1 MLNETPQDGAERTP
15 KQVLVVGASASVV
28 QPIVSLLQGQP
39 AWTVSARVTALRA
52 LADVLNGAPKTDVVV
67 VCCSDRELGNLD
79 ALAAIEPVKRPA
91 VVACGNLTSVAAT
104 RAVVRAGATDLLPEL
119 PTVQDLTAALARAPR
134 RTTDSAAPKARGSLT
149 LVMGVAG
156 GAGSSFITCNL
167 AHMSAAVLKEK
178 TLLVDLDMLY
188 APQAQFLAL
197 KPERG
202 IAEATQQIATLDAVA
217 LEGYV
222 TRHRSG
228 LALLARS
235 EGSYLHES
243 VDPEAFRTVL
253 RLALETYKFVYVDGH
268 RLLDVLTTTTLSEA
282 DHVVLVM
289 EQSVAHVKNAA
300 RLYRIL
306 TQQLGIAPKQIV
318 LVLNRY
324 DKHAAVQTDMVIKA
338 VGCDEPFKLPNMYE
352 LALDSMNTAIPLF
365 ELDKDSQVT
374 RALIA
379 LGTHIS
385 GNEPP
390 EVPGLFKRTL
400 AAITARAH
408 A

>member
-1 MLNETPQDGAERTP
+1 MLAFHVAPQVKRDR
-15 KQVLVVGASASVV
+15 
-28 QPIVSLLQGQP
+28 
-39 AWTVSARVTALRA
+39 RVAVIISDALRFEVA
-52 LADVLNGAPKTDVVV
+52 EELARRLR
-67 VCCSDRELGNLD
+67 REDKLD
-79 ALAAIEPVKRPA
+79 AKLDPILGVLPAYTQMGMAA
-91 VVACGNLTSVAAT
+91 
-104 RAVVRAGATDLLPEL
+104 LLPHTKL
-119 PTVQDLTAALARAPR
+119 GFKGD
-134 RTTDSAAPKARGSLT
+134 KSLT
-149 LVMGVAG
+149 EVDGLRTDGTTYRGKILEPFG
-156 GAGSSFITCNL
+156 GY
-167 AHMSAAVLKEK
+167 AV
-178 TLLVDLDMLY
+178 
-188 APQAQFLAL
+188 QAEDVQGMTVHELRDDL
-197 KPERG
+197 KP
-202 IAEATQQIATLDAVA
+202 
-217 LEGYV
+217 
-222 TRHRSG
+222 
-228 LALLARS
+228 
-235 EGSYLHES
+235 
-243 VDPEAFRTVL
+243 
-253 RLALETYKFVYVDGH
+253 YKFVYVDGH
-268 RLLDVLTTTTLSEA
+268 RWLDVLTTTTLSEA

-289 EQSVAHVKNAA
+289 EQSVAHVNNAA

>member
-1 MLNETPQDGAERTP
+1 
-15 KQVLVVGASASVV
+15 
-28 QPIVSLLQGQP
+28 
-39 AWTVSARVTALRA
+39 
-52 LADVLNGAPKTDVVV
+52 
-67 VCCSDRELGNLD
+67 
-79 ALAAIEPVKRPA
+79 
-91 VVACGNLTSVAAT
+91 
-104 RAVVRAGATDLLPEL
+104 
-119 PTVQDLTAALARAPR
+119 
-134 RTTDSAAPKARGSLT
+134 
-149 LVMGVAG
+149 
-156 GAGSSFITCNL
+156 
-167 AHMSAAVLKEK
+167 MS
-178 TLLVDLDMLY
+178 Y
-188 APQAQFLAL
+188 F
-197 KPERG
+197 R
-202 IAEATQQIATLDAVA
+202 IANA
-217 LEGYV
+217 
-222 TRHRSG
+222 
-228 LALLARS
+228 
-235 EGSYLHES
+235 
-243 VDPEAFRTVL
+243 L
-253 RLALETYKFVYVDGH
+253 RLAATVLAATATACALPPLPAGQSPGKASTDSTQPMADTTEVAANLVDGAGFIAGPG
-268 RLLDVLTTTTLSEA
+268 DDLSWLPGGDAQQEGVFEDSGYEA
-282 DHVVLVM
+282 LM
-289 EQSVAHVKNAA
+289 EQSVAHVNNAA